1 MLVVQAAAA
10 VGRGPKR
17 VHCSMQRSRAVGPS
31 LSPFAWRHTCQEWTS
46 CKQELDVSYSSK
58 NFNFNRSSSSSNSSS
73 SKNFNFSSSSSSN
86 LNCDL
91 ERFGDVWLQAARLQL

>member
-31 LSPFAWRHTCQEWTS
+31 LSPFAWRRTSQEWTS
-46 CKQELDVSYSSK
+46 CNQELDVICSSK
-58 NFNFNRSSSSSNSSS
+58 NFNFNF
-73 SKNFNFSSSSSSN
+73 NFNRSSSSSSSN

>member
-58 NFNFNRSSSSSNSSS
+58 NFNFN
-73 SKNFNFSSSSSSN
+73 FSSSSSN
-86 LNCDL
+86 LNCNL

>member
-58 NFNFNRSSSSSNSSS
+58 NFNFN
-73 SKNFNFSSSSSSN
+73 FNRSSSN